1 MVEVAVAQDQRVD
14 LGRVDIH
21 QPEIVGIDLWREPEV
36 QQVTPRLA
44 ASCRFDVQ
52 CETPLAGE
60 RLALRRSGKSDTL
73 NGETGALERLQGD
86 VVLIVGNLSYD
97 CSVDDRRADAP
108 GRRLCS
114 SSDAGGNQRA
124 AQRRRGPQK
133 TPAIQR

>member
-1 MVEVAVAQDQRVD
+1 MRSAPRPRSVISTLRARCHFYLA
-14 LGRVDIH
+14 
-21 QPEIVGIDLWREPEV
+21 PTDLWRETEV